1 MKRVLF
7 LLVLWMAML
16 PLSAHELQTAVL
28 RLEELHPLPNP
39 PPLAGEGRGGGLVQ
53 VTLKTPLA
61 RDGGVAAV
69 VPHFPAGCAPTGE
82 ARAERAAEWVLRQW
96 RLHCDASLEGQ
107 RLRIEGL
114 DPRMPEA
121 LVTLRLADGRTLTA
135 AVDRQDPVAVLTPQ
149 SQAGPPPGLLA
160 YLPIGIEHILLGP
173 DHLLFVFGLMLIVGM
188 SPLPLGERD
197 RVRGNALKSLFVTIT
212 AFTLAHSLTLAL
224 AVLGVW
230 GLPAKPVELLIALS
244 IVLLAWELAA
254 HPARQ
259 AQGLPPSLTLRKPW
273 RVAFVFGLL
282 HGFGF
287 AGALAEIGL
296 PEAARGW
303 ALLLFNLGVEL
314 GQLLF
319 VAAVLLVWAL
329 LWRAGGLRL
338 PAQARA
344 MTVTLLGGVAMYWTL
359 DRLLLW
365 SASLWIGV

>member
-1 MKRVLF
+1 MRRVL
-7 LLVLWMAML
+7 LLLALWAAVL

-28 RLEELHPLPNP
+28 RLEELQP
-39 PPLAGEGRGGGLVQ
+39 GLLQ
-53 VTLKTPLA
+53 ATLKTPLA
-61 RDGGVAAV
+61 RDGGAAAV
-69 VPHFPAGCAPTGE
+69 VPQFPAGCAPVSELRT
-82 ARAERAAEWVLRQW
+82 ERGAEWVLRQW
-96 RLHCDASLEGQ
+96 RLQCDASLVGQ

-121 LVTLRLADGRTLTA
+121 LVTLRLADGRTFTA
-135 AVDRQDPVAVLTPQ
+135 AVDRQDPVAVPVPEP
-149 SQAGPPPGLLA
+149 QAGPPPGLLA
-160 YLPIGIEHILLGP
+160 YLPIGVEHILLGP
-173 DHLLFVFGLMLIVGM
+173 DHLLFVLGLILVVLVAGRGWRMLVAA
-188 SPLPLGERD
+188 
-197 RVRGNALKSLFVTIT
+197 VT

-230 GLPAKPVELLIALS
+230 GLPSKPVELLIALS
-244 IVLLAWELAA
+244 IVLLAYELAVQ
-254 HPARQ
+254 PARQ
-259 AQGLPPSLTLRKPW
+259 AQGLPASLTLRKPW
-273 RVAFVFGLL
+273 LVAFAFGLL

-287 AGALAEIGL
+287 AGALAEVGL

-329 LWRAGGLRL
+329 LRRAGGLRL

-344 MTVTLLGGVAMYWTL
+344 ITVTLLGGVAMYWTL